1 MSASSVVVPFDVSGV
16 SPIGKVVTEVPLRP
30 LVSISFL
37 VCDLLLIC
45 LVVAR
50 FQKDYE
56 KYSAQ
61 EREAEAALTEALA
74 RLQRIRRLKQEVKE
88 KGDEVFNRGMESLD
102 AWDGVV
108 QQESSAALDAQSVG
122 AVDVLDL
129 SFLDDFLRPGGV
141 PLASGGSSSET
152 HLGPSGSS

>member
-1 MSASSVVVPFDVSGV
+1 M
-16 SPIGKVVTEVPLRP
+16 
-30 LVSISFL
+30 
-37 VCDLLLIC
+37 LIFI
-45 LVVAR
+45 VAR

-74 RLQRIRRLKQEVKE
+74 RLQRIRRLKQEIKE
-88 KGDEVFNRGMESLD
+88 KGDEVFNRGMESLN

-108 QQESSAALDAQSVG
+108 QQESNAALDAQSVG

-129 SFLDDFLRPGGV
+129 SFLDDFLRPGGASV
-141 PLASGGSSSET
+141 ISGGPSSET